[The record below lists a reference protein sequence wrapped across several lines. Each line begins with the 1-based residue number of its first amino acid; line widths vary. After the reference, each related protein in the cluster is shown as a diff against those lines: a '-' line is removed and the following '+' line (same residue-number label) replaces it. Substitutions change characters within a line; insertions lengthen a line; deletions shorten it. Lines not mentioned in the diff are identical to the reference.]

1 MWYSGSRNNREESGG
16 HEVQAQAQAKSI
28 LKTHFGY
35 DTFKK
40 GQEELIAGIM
50 AGRDALG
57 VMPTGAGKS
66 ICYQVPAAAMDGVTL
81 VVSPLISLMKDQVD
95 TLNQAGIPTTFINS
109 TLSAQEVNARFRDIA
124 AGRYKLVY
132 VAPERLESDR
142 FVRLL
147 GELHIPFVAVDEAHC
162 VSQWG
167 HDFRPSYMS
176 ISRLLD
182 VIRPRPVVAAFTATA
197 TDKVKEDIV
206 RHLRMNDPVRV
217 TTGYAR
223 DNLSFFVLKG
233 VDKKAYLAEY
243 VRNRAGDSGIVYAST
258 RREVEECCSY
268 LVKLGIRAGRYH
280 AGLSDEERARSQ
292 ELFLYDELKVM
303 VATNAFGMGIDKS
316 NVRYVIH
323 YNIPKNVESYYQE
336 AGRAGR
342 DGQPGECI
350 LLYAPQDVMTQKF
363 LIEQGESDEE
373 RKTIEYGNL
382 HGMVEYSHT
391 TECLQ
396 KYIVRY
402 FGDPEGQACG
412 RCSSCTDDREVADV
426 TLDAQ
431 KIFSC
436 VARMKQRFGIT
447 LTAKVLRGANDAKV
461 RQFGFDRLPTY
472 GAMSSR
478 KEKDIVNL
486 INVLVADGYMKLTDS
501 QYPVLTLTAEAKT
514 VLEGKAQVF
523 QRVTPVKRAAASTT
537 DAGDESLFEKLRQL
551 RKSFAERDRVPPY
564 TIFHDSTLREL
575 CVMLPQSE
583 DEMLSVKGVGEHK
596 YRKYGQEFLQCI
608 VEHTAG

>member
-1 MWYSGSRNNREESGG
+1 MECD
-16 HEVQAQAQAKSI
+16 VPAQAPQQAKAI
-28 LKTHFGY
+28 LKTVFGY
-35 DTFKK
+35 DQFRL

-50 AGRDALG
+50 DGRDALG

-66 ICYQVPAAAMDGVTL
+66 ICYQVPAAAMDGITL
-81 VVSPLISLMKDQVD
+81 VISPLISLMKDQVD
-95 TLNQAGIPTTFINS
+95 ALNQAGVPTTFINS
-109 TLSAQEVNARFRDIA
+109 TLTAAQLNARFREIA
-124 AGRYKLVY
+124 EGRYKLVY
-132 VAPERLESDR
+132 VAPERLESER
-142 FVRLL
+142 FSRFL
-147 GELHIPFVAVDEAHC
+147 GELRVPFVAVDEAHC

-176 ISRLLD
+176 ISRVLEL
-182 VIRPRPVVAAFTATA
+182 IRPRPVIAAFTATA
-197 TDKVKEDIV
+197 TDKVKDDIV
-206 RHLRMNDPVRV
+206 RHLRLVEPVRV

-223 DNLSFFVLKG
+223 DNLSLSVMKG
-233 VDKKAYLAEY
+233 VDKKAYLADY
-243 VRNRAGDSGIVYAST
+243 VHSRPGDCGIVYAAT
-258 RREVEECCSY
+258 RREVEECCNY
-268 LVKLGIRAGRYH
+268 LVKLGVRAGRYH
-280 AGLSDEERARSQ
+280 AGLSEEERARNQ

-323 YNIPKNVESYYQE
+323 YNLPKNVESYYQE

-342 DGQPGECI
+342 DGEPGECI

-373 RKTIEYGNL
+373 RKAIEYGNL
-382 HGMVEYSHT
+382 HGMVEYCHT

-396 KYIVRY
+396 RYIVRY
-402 FGDPEGQACG
+402 FCDTGGQACG

-447 LTAKVLRGANDAKV
+447 MTAKVLRGANDAKV

-472 GAMSSR
+472 GAMSER
-478 KEKDIVNL
+478 KEKDIVGL
-486 INVLVADGYMKLTDS
+486 INVLIADGYMKLTDS
-501 QYPVLTLTAEAKT
+501 QYPVLTLTAEAKA
-514 VLEGKAQVF
+514 VLEGKEQVF
-523 QRVTPVKRAAASTT
+523 QRVTPVGRAAARTVE
-537 DAGDESLFEKLRQL
+537 AGDESLFEKLRQL
-551 RKSFAERDRVPPY
+551 RKTFAERERVPPF

-575 CVMLPQSE
+575 CVILPQSE
-583 DEMLSVKGVGEHK
+583 EEMLAVKGVGRHK
-596 YRKYGQEFLQCI
+596 FDKYGQAFLEC
-608 VEHTAG
+608 VEEHVAAGSG

>member
-1 MWYSGSRNNREESGG
+1 MSMPLLT
-16 HEVQAQAQAKSI
+16 QARSV

-35 DTFKK
+35 DSFKK
-40 GQEELIAGIM
+40 GQEELVAGIL

-66 ICYQVPAAAMDGVTL
+66 ICYQVPAALMDGVTL

-109 TLSAQEVNARFRDIA
+109 TLTAQELNARFRDIA
-124 AGRYKLVY
+124 AGEYKIVY
-132 VAPERLESDR
+132 VAPERLESER

-147 GELHIPFVAVDEAHC
+147 GELRVPFVAVDEAHC

-167 HDFRPSYMS
+167 HDFRPSYLS

-197 TDKVKEDIV
+197 TDKVKDDIV
-206 RHLRMNDPVRV
+206 RHLRMDDPLRV

-233 VDKKAYLAEY
+233 IDKKSYLSDY
-243 VRNRAGDSGIVYAST
+243 VRSRPGDSGIVYAST
-258 RREVEECCSY
+258 RREVDDCCNY
-268 LVKLGIRAGRYH
+268 LIRLGVRAGRYH
-280 AGLSDEERARSQ
+280 AGLSDEERARNQ

-363 LIEQGESDEE
+363 LIEQSESDEE
-373 RKTIEYGNL
+373 RKAVEYGNL
-382 HGMVEYSHT
+382 HGMVEYCHT

-396 KYIVRY
+396 RYIVRY
-402 FGDPEGQACG
+402 FGDSDGSECG
-412 RCSSCTDDREVADV
+412 RCSSCTDDRETADV

-431 KIFSC
+431 KVFSC
-436 VARMKQRFGIT
+436 VARMRQRFGIT
-447 LTAKVLRGANDAKV
+447 MTAKVLRGAADAKV

-472 GAMSSR
+472 GAMRER
-478 KEKDIVNL
+478 KEKEIVGL
-486 INVLVADGYMKLTDS
+486 INVLVADGYMRLTDS
-501 QYPVLTLTAEAKT
+501 QYPVLTLTVRAKA
-514 VLEGKAQVF
+514 VLEGKEQVF
-523 QRVTPVKRAAASTT
+523 QRVAPVKRAAASTV
-537 DAGDESLFEKLRQL
+537 DAGDASLFEKLRQL
-551 RKSFAERDRVPPY
+551 RKKFAERDRVPPY

-575 CVMLPQSE
+575 CIALPRTE
-583 DEMLSVKGVGEHK
+583 EEMLAVKGVGQHK
-596 YRKYGQEFLQCI
+596 YRKYGEAFLACI
-608 VEHTAG
+608 VEHAETAGAGSG

>member
-1 MWYSGSRNNREESGG
+1 M
-16 HEVQAQAQAKSI
+16 QAQAQAKSI